1 MILETIIAKNLVQK
15 ETEKFQDAG
24 EQSALSWWLAVVY
37 LVCIIAYIL
46 VMLVLWLR
54 VIVKAFACS
63 TQDGA
68 MSVLT
73 PSLYA
78 IKVFADSITLTC
90 AKK

>member
-1 MILETIIAKNLVQK
+1 MILETIIAKNLVK
-15 ETEKFQDAG
+15 RETEKFQDAD
-24 EQSALSWWLAVVY
+24 EQSALSWWAAVVY
-37 LVCIIAYIL
+37 LICIIVYIL
-46 VMLVLWLR
+46 AMLILWLR

-78 IKVFADSITLTC
+78 LKVFADSITLTC
-90 AKK
+90 AK